1 MLSPGDIVLIEFP
14 YTNQAGSKVRPGLVL
29 SVSSHQQQDDV
40 NVAYI
45 TSELDCYI
53 YDPSAVSISAGDMA
67 QGTLKHESV
76 VRVDKV
82 LTIHSSKCRKVARLN
97 SSKIDEALRKATALY
112 VESFAAVLRSLS
124 GTVCRTLPEKLQGGG
139 MAVMVN

>member
-29 SVSSHQQQDDV
+29 SVSSQHQQDDV

-45 TSELDCYI
+45 TSELDWYI
-53 YDPSAVSISAGDMA
+53 YDLSAVSITVEDMV
-67 QGTLKHESV
+67 QGSLKRDSV

-82 LTIHSSKCRKVARLN
+82 LTIQSSKCRR
-97 SSKIDEALRKATALY
+97 
-112 VESFAAVLRSLS
+112 
-124 GTVCRTLPEKLQGGG
+124 
-139 MAVMVN
+139 